1 MQSNGIIFILSAPSG
16 TGKTT
21 ICKLLTQK
29 LPDLK
34 FSISHTTREPRNGEA
49 EGTDYHFISKKEFE
63 EKIESGEFLEWAKVF
78 KNYYGTASESVD
90 RHHLNGDDV
99 LIELDVQ
106 GAQSLRDIHYK
117 AVFIFM
123 MPPSLEALETRLNNR
138 GTEPAS
144 TIQERLKISEKE
156 IQLSPLYDY
165 ILTNVD
171 AEQTTGHLLAIITA
185 EHLRKERYKPSSPPD
200 LDNLIN
206 DEAHT

>member
-21 ICKLLTQK
+21 GCKLLTQK

-34 FSISHTTREPRNGEA
+34 FSISHTTREPRNSEV
-49 EGTDYHFISKKEFE
+49 EGIDYHFTSKKEFE
-63 EKIESGEFLEWAKVF
+63 EKIERGEFLEWAKVF
-78 KNYYGTASESVD
+78 KNYYGTAFESVD

-106 GAQSLRDIHYK
+106 GTQSLRDIHYK

-171 AEQTTGHLLAIITA
+171 AEETSDHLPSIITA
-185 EHLRKERYKPSSPPD
+185 EHFRKEHYKPSSPD

-206 DEAHT
+206 DEAHS

>member
-29 LPDLK
+29 LADLK
-34 FSISHTTREPRNGEA
+34 FSISHTTREPRNGEV

-63 EKIESGEFLEWAKVF
+63 EKIEHGEFLESAKFF
-78 KNYYGTASESVD
+78 KNYYGTAFESVD
-90 RHHLNGDDV
+90 RHHLNGHDV

-123 MPPSLEALETRLNNR
+123 MPPSLEILETRLKNR
-138 GTEPAS
+138 ETESAS
-144 TIQERLKISEKE
+144 IIQERLKISEKE

-171 AEQTTGHLLAIITA
+171 AEQTTDHLVAIITA
-185 EHLRKERYKPSSPPD
+185 EHLRKERYKPSSPD

-206 DEAHT
+206 NEAHT

>member
-63 EKIESGEFLEWAKVF
+63 EKIERGEFLEWAKVF
-78 KNYYGTASESVD
+78 KNYYGTAFKSVD
-90 RHHLNGDDV
+90 RHQLNGDDV

-171 AEQTTGHLLAIITA
+171 AEKTTGHLLAIITA
-185 EHLRKERYKPSSPPD
+185 EHFRKERYKPSSSD

-206 DEAHT
+206 DEAQT

>member
-21 ICKLLTQK
+21 ICKLLIQK

-34 FSISHTTREPRNGEA
+34 FSISHTTREPRNGEV
-49 EGTDYHFISKKEFE
+49 EGTDYHFTSKKEFE
-63 EKIESGEFLEWAKVF
+63 EKIELGEFLEWAKVF
-78 KNYYGTASESVD
+78 KNYYGTAFESVD

-106 GAQSLRDIHYK
+106 GAQSLRAIHYK

-123 MPPSLEALETRLNNR
+123 MPPSLEVLETRLNNR
-138 GTEPAS
+138 GTESAS
-144 TIQERLKISEKE
+144 KIQERLKISEKE
-156 IQLSPLYDY
+156 MQLSPLYDY

-171 AEQTTGHLLAIITA
+171 AEETTDHLLSIITA
-185 EHLRKERYKPSSPPD
+185 EHFRKERYKPSSTD